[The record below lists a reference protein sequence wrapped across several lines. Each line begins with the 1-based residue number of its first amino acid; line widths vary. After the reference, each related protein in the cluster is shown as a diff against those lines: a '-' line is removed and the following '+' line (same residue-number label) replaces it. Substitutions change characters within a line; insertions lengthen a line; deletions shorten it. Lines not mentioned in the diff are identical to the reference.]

1 MSQAEHTPGPWELH
15 TKLMPTYTKC
25 DDFDAHTVT
34 IGCGELIIGEVMAI
48 QFHDWIDA
56 RGYTGYPRVSDFEQ
70 NICNA
75 RLIAA
80 APELLDALRSMLV
93 QFNFNTITGI
103 VHDEIAVIVKARE
116 AVAKA
121 TGGE

>member
-1 MSQAEHTPGPWELH
+1 MSQAKHTPGPWEWDGRVWQYDEQEEAPWLVQA
-15 TKLMPTYTKC
+15 PW
-25 DDFDAHTVT
+25 
-34 IGCGELIIGEVMAI
+34 
-48 QFHDWIDA
+48 HDIKSKA
-56 RGYTGYPRVSDFEQ
+56 VLSGSIRCNTEA
-70 NICNA
+70 NA

-80 APELLDALRSMLV
+80 APDLLDALRSMLV

-103 VHDEIAVIVKARE
+103 VHDESAVIVKARE